1 MLPVSLEV
9 ARGGTAAET
18 GLLDENDLPNGV
30 GIPVCAPLDAPVMPC
45 GSSPFGGG
53 GGGGYDLSTAHGKST
68 GRGSSGT
75 FCDREGTD
83 EGTDE
88 GTTPV

>member
-30 GIPVCAPLDAPVMPC
+30 GIPVCAPPVMPC
-45 GSSPFGGG
+45 GSSPFG

-88 GTTPV
+88 GTAPV